1 MQYMYV
7 ILYQDYNGVAM
18 CVVKYILL
26 LLFKDHVCIMNSTH
40 LYADMWFVL

>member
-1 MQYMYV
+1 MQYV
-7 ILYQDYNGVAM
+7 IPYQDYAGVVM

-26 LLFKDHVCIMNSTH
+26 LLLKEHVCIMNSIH